1 MLHCGAIM
9 PSSDPVSPHPSL
21 SFGAFVTLVAGM
33 MALNALAIDAMLPA
47 LPAIGAALHVPSP
60 NDRQWVI
67 TAYLL
72 GFGVA
77 QIVHGTVSDRVGRR
91 PVLLIGL
98 AIYVLFSLVCAFTTD
113 FTLLIIARVLQGF
126 GSAASRVIA
135 VSLVRDCYSGRRMAR
150 VMSLVFIVFL
160 LTPILAPGIGQLVL
174 LVAQWRWIFG
184 ILGLVGLLVLAASAL
199 YLPETLPPE
208 RRRAIDPAAILVSWR
223 MVATDRMSL
232 GYTIALTLL
241 SGALF
246 GFINSVQQIMSDV
259 FAAPKALPIVF
270 ALIGGSMAV
279 GSLINSRIVERVG
292 MRPVS
297 HAALLGF
304 LLFSAAHLFVA
315 INGWETLAS
324 FTLFQVAIMF
334 CFALCGANF
343 GAMAMEDVGS
353 VAGAAASLQGFAS
366 TIGGALIG
374 FAIGQQFNG
383 DTAPEAMGF
392 TAVGLGAVIAV
403 LVAERG
409 RLMVAHTTA

>member
-1 MLHCGAIM
+1 MIM
-9 PSSDPVSPHPSL
+9 PASPDPASPHPSL
-21 SFGAFVTLVAGM
+21 SFGAFVAMVAAM

-113 FTLLIIARVLQGF
+113 FTLLIVARVLQGV

-150 VMSLVFIVFL
+150 VMSLTFIVFL

-174 LVAQWRWIFG
+174 LVGQWRWIFG
-184 ILGLVGLLVLAASAL
+184 LLGLFGVLVLAASAL

-223 MVATDRMSL
+223 IVATDRMSL

-246 GFINSVQQIMSDV
+246 GFINSVQQIMSDA

-292 MRPVS
+292 MRRVS

-304 LLFSAAHLFVA
+304 LAFSAVHLFVA
-315 INGWETLAS
+315 ANGWETLTS
-324 FTLFQVAIMF
+324 FTFFQVAIMF
-334 CFALCGANF
+334 CFALCSANF
-343 GAMAMEDVGS
+343 GAMAMEDVGA

-374 FAIGQQFNG
+374 FVIGQQFNG
-383 DTAPEAMGF
+383 NTAPEAMGF
-392 TAVGLGAVIAV
+392 TVVGLGAVIAV
-403 LVAERG
+403 LVTERG
-409 RLMVAHTTA
+409 RLMVTQTAA